1 MYVLLPL
8 LFVYVVVFF
17 KELFFYRE
25 LVVFLLTFF
34 LYVFR
39 KFKEVSLVILYMI
52 LLFSLTSSSI
62 EESVLTFPIEKENVK
77 AIYAEAITEPVRKEN
92 RYISFSCKVLS
103 IKGERDEYY
112 SGKGKTFVIMPSFPI
127 SRGDKIYVE
136 GRFRDNYFLGYGG
149 KVEKRALIS
158 ALRQKFNSSLLRSVK
173 SDDSGNLILLL
184 LTGSSL
190 NGDKRITDSLRTLGL
205 SHLIALSG
213 MHLGF
218 ISSIILPVFLIF
230 FDKKEARRIKN
241 AVLLLFVILVGSRQ
255 SLVRSLI
262 FLYLLSFFTFEDS
275 YVLSYAFLSL
285 LFPLYTTELSII
297 LGFSSLSGILF
308 FAPLNK
314 NIKEN
319 IHPYISSILSI
330 VLVTLAAT
338 VTSAPIVYK
347 TFGEWQPYA
356 FLFSLLGVP
365 LITMIFIMVL
375 IHFIIPKSDLI
386 IGFIISR
393 IIVFTSSCS
402 LFPLTSSFIPYL
414 YILAFYLLLCFFLY
428 LLNKKREEKKKFFF
442 E

>member
-17 KELFFYRE
+17 KELFFYRD

-103 IKGERDEYY
+103 IKGEEDKYY

-127 SRGDKIYVE
+127 SRGDKIYIE
-136 GRFRDNYFLGYGG
+136 GSFRDNYFLGHGG
-149 KVEKRALIS
+149 KIESRALIS
-158 ALRQKFNSSLLRSVK
+158 TLCQKLNASLIRSVK
-173 SDDSGNLILLL
+173 NNDSGNIILLL

-190 NGDKRITDSLRTLGL
+190 NGDKRITESLRVLGL

-218 ISSIILPVFLIF
+218 ISSIILPILLIF
-230 FDKKEARRIKN
+230 FDRKDAKRIKN
-241 AVLLLFVILVGSRQ
+241 IMLFFFVILVGARP
-255 SLVRSLI
+255 SLIRSLI
-262 FLYLLSFFTFEDS
+262 FLYLLSFFTLEDS
-275 YVLSYAFLSL
+275 FVLSYAFLSL

-308 FAPLNK
+308 FAPFNK
-314 NIKEN
+314 NIKAN
-319 IHPYISSILSI
+319 IHPYISSVLSI
-330 VLVTLAAT
+330 IFVSLSAT

-356 FLFSLLGVP
+356 FLFSILGVP
-365 LITMIFIMVL
+365 TITVIFILVL

-386 IGFIISR
+386 IEFLISR
-393 IIVFTSSCS
+393 IIGFTSSCS
-402 LFPLTSSFIPYL
+402 LFPLVSSFVPYL
-414 YILAFYLLLCFFLY
+414 YILSFYLLFCFFLY
-428 LLNKKREEKKKFFF
+428 FSKNQKEKANKL
-442 E
+442 

>member
-25 LVVFLLTFF
+25 LVVFLLTFLLF
-34 LYVFR
+34 LVR
-39 KFKEVSLVILYMI
+39 KFKEVSLAVLYLI

-62 EESVLTFPIEKENVK
+62 EESILTFPIEKVNVR
-77 AIYAEAITEPVRKEN
+77 AIYAEVITEPVRREN

-103 IKGERDEYY
+103 IKGEEDKYY

-127 SRGDKIYVE
+127 SRGDKIFVE
-136 GRFRDNYFLGYGG
+136 GSFRDNYFLGYGG
-149 KVEKRALIS
+149 KVEKSALIS
-158 ALRQKFNSSLLRSVK
+158 TLRQKFNSSLIRNVK
-173 SDDSGNLILLL
+173 NDDSGNIILLL

-190 NGDKRITDSLRTLGL
+190 NGDKRITESLRALGL

-230 FDKKEARRIKN
+230 FDKKEAKRIKN
-241 AVLLLFVILVGSRQ
+241 AVLFLFVIFVGSRP

-262 FLYLLSFFTFEDS
+262 FLYLLSFFIIEDS
-275 YVLSYAFLSL
+275 FVLSYAFLSL

-330 VLVTLAAT
+330 IFVTLSAT

-347 TFGEWQPYA
+347 TFGEWQPFA

-386 IGFIISR
+386 IGFVISR
-393 IIVFTSSCS
+393 IIAFTSSCS
-402 LFPLTSSFIPYL
+402 LFPLASSFNLYL
-414 YILAFYLLLCFFLY
+414 YILFFYLLLCFFLY
-428 LLNKKREEKKKFFF
+428 FPKNSKEKANKL
-442 E
+442 